1 MRYLIMLVLRKD
13 WINLVQS
20 QLNSLDSSEILV
32 FKTLKED
39 RSVYINKI
47 GNTIKYRLKTPKW
60 TSSGYF
66 IVLSLPLLYKIFILY
81 SRICLR
87 YGYPLGGLEYTCSY
101 ILELKTNTEF
111 TVL

>member
-1 MRYLIMLVLRKD
+1 MLVLRKD

-47 GNTIKYRLKTPKW
+47 GNYYKVIEDGFNNMTYDNLSLKQL
-60 TSSGYF
+60 
-66 IVLSLPLLYKIFILY
+66 IVL
-81 SRICLR
+81 
-87 YGYPLGGLEYTCSY
+87 
-101 ILELKTNTEF
+101 LKKLDTLEF
-111 TVL
+111 TRSNKLLVSIQKFTST

>member
-1 MRYLIMLVLRKD
+1 MLVLRKD

-47 GNTIKYRLKTPKW
+47 GNYYKVIEDGFNNMTYDNLSLKQL
-60 TSSGYF
+60 
-66 IVLSLPLLYKIFILY
+66 IVL
-81 SRICLR
+81 
-87 YGYPLGGLEYTCSY
+87 
-101 ILELKTNTEF
+101 LKKLDTLEF
-111 TVL
+111 TQSNKLLVSIQKFTSTRLYVKKLYLYN

>member
-1 MRYLIMLVLRKD
+1 MLVLRKD

-47 GNTIKYRLKTPKW
+47 GNYYKVIEDGFNNMTYDNLSLKQL
-60 TSSGYF
+60 
-66 IVLSLPLLYKIFILY
+66 IVL
-81 SRICLR
+81 
-87 YGYPLGGLEYTCSY
+87 
-101 ILELKTNTEF
+101 LKKLDTLEF
-111 TVL
+111 TQSNKLLVSIQKFTST

>member
-1 MRYLIMLVLRKD
+1 MLVLRKD

-47 GNTIKYRLKTPKW
+47 GNYYKVIEDGFNNMTYDNLSLKQL
-60 TSSGYF
+60 
-66 IVLSLPLLYKIFILY
+66 IVL
-81 SRICLR
+81 
-87 YGYPLGGLEYTCSY
+87 
-101 ILELKTNTEF
+101 LKKLDTLEF
-111 TVL
+111 TQSSKLLVSIQKFTST

>member
-1 MRYLIMLVLRKD
+1 MLVLRKD

-47 GNTIKYRLKTPKW
+47 GNYYKVIEDGFNNMTYDNLSLKQL
-60 TSSGYF
+60 
-66 IVLSLPLLYKIFILY
+66 IVL
-81 SRICLR
+81 
-87 YGYPLGGLEYTCSY
+87 
-101 ILELKTNTEF
+101 LKKLDTLEF
-111 TVL
+111 TQSSKLLVSMQKFTST

>member
-1 MRYLIMLVLRKD
+1 MLVLRKD

-47 GNTIKYRLKTPKW
+47 GNYYKVIEDVFNNMTYDNLSLKQL
-60 TSSGYF
+60 
-66 IVLSLPLLYKIFILY
+66 IVL
-81 SRICLR
+81 
-87 YGYPLGGLEYTCSY
+87 
-101 ILELKTNTEF
+101 LKKLDTLEF
-111 TVL
+111 TQSNKLLVSIQKFTST

>member
-1 MRYLIMLVLRKD
+1 MLVLRKD

-47 GNTIKYRLKTPKW
+47 GNYYKVIEDGFNNMTYDN
-60 TSSGYF
+60 
-66 IVLSLPLLYKIFILY
+66 LSLSNYFFILKLQRDLLLNY
-81 SRICLR
+81 LPAQFPFSL
-87 YGYPLGGLEYTCSY
+87 S
-101 ILELKTNTEF
+101 
-111 TVL
+111 

>member
-1 MRYLIMLVLRKD
+1 MLVLRKD

-47 GNTIKYRLKTPKW
+47 GNYYKVIEDGFDNMTYDNLSLKQL
-60 TSSGYF
+60 
-66 IVLSLPLLYKIFILY
+66 IVL
-81 SRICLR
+81 
-87 YGYPLGGLEYTCSY
+87 
-101 ILELKTNTEF
+101 LKKLDTLEF
-111 TVL
+111 TQSNKLLVSIQKFTST